1 MELGITR
8 YNLHFIGVRMQLV
21 GKKLGDSV
29 PLMCITRLFPIM
41 QLKML
46 HMLGSLHNFRFK
58 ENLKTI
64 PVHKIKLGKKK
75 IILAHTM

>member
-1 MELGITR
+1 MNHLKGYFRIRCSPTQ
-8 YNLHFIGVRMQLV
+8 I
-21 GKKLGDSV
+21 
-29 PLMCITRLFPIM
+29 LMCITRLFPIM

-75 IILAHTM
+75 IILANTM